1 MATAYKYV
9 ERQAED
15 NINWSQVGKE
25 FSDMLG
31 NEANRR
37 EEKKTRDR

>member
-1 MATAYKYV
+1 MRIINNKITKRWQQHSKYV

-31 NEANRR
+31 NRG
-37 EEKKTRDR
+37 